1 MNRLAKP
8 LLALAALAA
17 LIAIAAPSTDCS
29 NRTVDECQRAEL
41 IAAGAI
47 D

>member
-1 MNRLAKP
+1 MRLA
-8 LLALAALAA
+8 LA
-17 LIAIAAPSTDCS
+17 LIAIAIVWLVWPVTDCS
-29 NRTVDECQRAEL
+29 NLTETECERAEL

>member
-1 MNRLAKP
+1 MNRRALTILV
-8 LLALAALAA
+8 LLAAVI
-17 LIAIAAPSTDCS
+17 LIWPSTDCS
-29 NRTVDECQRAEL
+29 NLTETECERAEL

>member
-1 MNRLAKP
+1 MRLT
-8 LLALAALAA
+8 LA
-17 LIAIAAPSTDCS
+17 LIALAIVWLAWPSTDCS
-29 NRTVDECQRAEL
+29 NLTETECDRAEL

>member
-1 MNRLAKP
+1 MR
-8 LLALAALAA
+8 LALALIALAIVWLA
-17 LIAIAAPSTDCS
+17 WPSTDCG
-29 NRTVDECQRAEL
+29 NLTKADCERAEL